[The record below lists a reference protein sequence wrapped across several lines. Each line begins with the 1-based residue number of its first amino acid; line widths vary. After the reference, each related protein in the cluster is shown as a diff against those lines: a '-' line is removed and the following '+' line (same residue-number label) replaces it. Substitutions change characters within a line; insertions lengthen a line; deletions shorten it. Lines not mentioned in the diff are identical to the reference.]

1 MAEVKTKIKT
11 EKKHRR
17 SLLIQ
22 VAYFFVISLLLT
34 GMLSLFVLD
43 QVSDRSVQIEKEA
56 LAAHTAKLI
65 RNNLREYRSYRW
77 IIKYWLEHKDEL
89 DLEYDQSYKTDQK
102 EIEFYGK
109 YPDIT
114 INTVLESDLE
124 KLPEEDQK
132 MVAEIAFNHMLLE
145 MNSIKEAFDVNFLYL
160 VAVSDDFKTST
171 YLISASDG
179 KRKRGT
185 EKGNAYIL
193 GTTKESTPDQQKIYR
208 NINKDEEHHII
219 TKDNI
224 DLYGYFEMLGEYE
237 LIIGVTFDLK
247 GVRNEVAEGTVKYIS
262 VFVLLQVILS
272 ATCLLL
278 IYIYAIKPLKRVNK
292 NINEYGET
300 KDSENVVKQ
309 LSEIKSRNEI
319 GDLADSF
326 SEMVSEI
333 DEHLEK
339 IQSITAEKERI
350 GAELVVATQI
360 QADMLPRIFPPFPDV
375 KEIDVYATMD
385 PAKEVGGDFYDFFMV
400 DDDHVA
406 LVVADVSG
414 KGVPASLFMAISKSL
429 IKSRTLLG
437 GSTSEIL
444 YDVNNQLCEGNEA
457 ALFVTV
463 WLAIVDIRTGEGIA
477 SNAGHEHPVL
487 RKAGGRYEIVEY
499 KHSMALGMIE
509 DIRFEEHTFKVEPG
523 DRIFSYS
530 DGVPEATNIS
540 DELYG
545 NERML
550 AALNR
555 EPEASLKQ
563 TLMNLKNDMDN
574 FVGEATQFDDITMLV
589 FDFYSKKDSV

>member
-1 MAEVKTKIKT
+1 
-11 EKKHRR
+11 
-17 SLLIQ
+17 
-22 VAYFFVISLLLT
+22 
-34 GMLSLFVLD
+34 
-43 QVSDRSVQIEKEA
+43 
-56 LAAHTAKLI
+56 
-65 RNNLREYRSYRW
+65 
-77 IIKYWLEHKDEL
+77 
-89 DLEYDQSYKTDQK
+89 
-102 EIEFYGK
+102 
-109 YPDIT
+109 
-114 INTVLESDLE
+114 
-124 KLPEEDQK
+124 
-132 MVAEIAFNHMLLE
+132 
-145 MNSIKEAFDVNFLYL
+145 
-160 VAVSDDFKTST
+160 
-171 YLISASDG
+171 
-179 KRKRGT
+179 
-185 EKGNAYIL
+185 
-193 GTTKESTPDQQKIYR
+193 
-208 NINKDEEHHII
+208 
-219 TKDNI
+219 
-224 DLYGYFEMLGEYE
+224 
-237 LIIGVTFDLK
+237 
-247 GVRNEVAEGTVKYIS
+247 
-262 VFVLLQVILS
+262 
-272 ATCLLL
+272 
-278 IYIYAIKPLKRVNK
+278 
-292 NINEYGET
+292 
-300 KDSENVVKQ
+300 
-309 LSEIKSRNEI
+309 
-319 GDLADSF
+319 
-326 SEMVSEI
+326 MVSEI